1 MFLGPDSTICAN
13 VNVTPQNELIYPL
26 TLGLDLGGGGVHRR
40 CVTAMDRSAQC
51 SVSVYVYER
60 NNVKLTD
67 LPANKHR
74 NVTVK
79 EYISTRG
86 ETQ

>member
-1 MFLGPDSTICAN
+1 MSYP
-13 VNVTPQNELIYPL
+13 PL
-26 TLGLDLGGGGVHRR
+26 TLCLDLGGGGFHRR
-40 CVTAMDRSAQC
+40 CRVTAMDRSTQC

-67 LPANKHR
+67 LPTNKHR

-79 EYISTRG
+79 EAKLNRTLHCNSSAHDMTVAAEILD
-86 ETQ
+86 